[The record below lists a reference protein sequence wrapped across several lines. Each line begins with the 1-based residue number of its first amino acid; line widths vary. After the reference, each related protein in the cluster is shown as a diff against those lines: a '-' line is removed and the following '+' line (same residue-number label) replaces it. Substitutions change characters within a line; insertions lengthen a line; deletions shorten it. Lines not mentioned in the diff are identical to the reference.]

1 MSTQDGP
8 RRVRET
14 RVSAT
19 LPATDIEWLHRSL
32 PDGGSQWGLSLTLQ
46 ADERAMERWLR
57 GVAVPAGAH
66 AVEGWLLAPWTIWAT
81 WTAWAPWLAWHPLL
95 AMVLHAAPRPR
106 V

>member
-1 MSTQDGP
+1 
-8 RRVRET
+8 
-14 RVSAT
+14 
-19 LPATDIEWLHRSL
+19 
-32 PDGGSQWGLSLTLQ
+32 
-46 ADERAMERWLR
+46 MERWLR

-66 AVEGWLLAPWTIWAT
+66 AVEGWLLAPWTIWAA